1 MNRFR
6 ARSAAIVLAGMLAI
20 TAAPA
25 QAAPL
30 PAAGPALDPAI
41 TSTPKISA
49 SGSGMVAS
57 EGFRDEFA
65 KLRCLFFGC

>member
-1 MNRFR
+1 MKRFR
-6 ARSAAIVLAGMLAI
+6 ARSAAIVLAAMLAT

-30 PAAGPALDPAI
+30 PAAGPALSPAA

-49 SGSGMVAS
+49 PGAGMVAS